1 MPDNLA
7 LLPLRVRPRI
17 GETPLSLL
25 GRLASRRGSDDPAR
39 FARSVGLDPVAVSR
53 GQHAAELS
61 ILSGLP
67 EAGIAEWSVDQ
78 VSESTVVLAGETLRM
93 KSEWCCMDFAEA
105 GRRYCAE
112 CLEEDAS
119 DGEGGPPEQRV
130 YVRAWWDL
138 RFVRACLR
146 HRILLET
153 RCPRPECRAIVKHSH
168 VPSHRCM
175 VCRAPFAAKT
185 RTSLVE
191 GDMAAEAYVQG
202 RLGIRERIPVP
213 FLDQMSLHQ
222 ADETMWRLGIVAEM
236 GTERVNRFVETLA
249 PADFCRLASR
259 GFAVCLEGKQGVER
273 LLQSLFDRSAG
284 FKNGPSKSYG
294 MLFTWLDA
302 TRFDDDTPKHVEILR
317 GILRTHAMS
326 EIPMMTTDALFRQDC
341 SGSRYV
347 SIKSASLAAET
358 QHRAFVRRALAAGMI
373 TERDVSLGRFVRG
386 DIPKITSI
394 RTDRLPT
401 GKVSKRLGITKKHL
415 NRIFELEMLPVVIG
429 PPPAE
434 HRYVEANDIERFANM
449 TRLDAPLVALDER
462 DHLCLFA
469 DEVDTWLALPAI
481 VDGRL
486 VPLGPSR
493 VGDLKSVV
501 LVRRDLEKGGYLKLP
516 KELREKTRQPQER
529 PKRVREVENKPKLL
543 SSRATTKR
551 LGTAWASLVALVQGG
566 LLRSVS
572 DGGRIKFGFL
582 ETDVE
587 EFAARYVLSNRLRS
601 EYGLPWS
608 ESLRSDL
615 EARGSLVHAVAGFAD
630 LFVVWRGDVQRV
642 LSDGLVDRVPSGIPD
657 AGKSTAYDDMGDE
670 EWSVISPLLPT
681 AVQGY
686 ARLNDRRTIDGIL
699 WHLRTGLPWSDLP
712 DRYGPHSTVRARLTK
727 WDRAGVWD
735 GVLTAMAAALGD
747 RFLPIERP
755 AVQMWGGVRTG
766 SRSDLRVVAWWKPP
780 AHG

>member
-25 GRLASRRGSDDPAR
+25 GRLASRRGADDPAR

-53 GQHAAELS
+53 GHHTAELS

-119 DGEGGPPEQRV
+119 DGEGGPPEQRA

-138 RFVRACLR
+138 RFVRACSR

-153 RCPRPECRAIVKHSH
+153 RCPRPQCRAIVKHSH

-185 RTSLVE
+185 RTALSE

-202 RLGIRERIPVP
+202 RLGIRERMSVP

-284 FKNGPSKSYG
+284 SINGPTKSYG
-294 MLFTWLDA
+294 MLFKWLD
-302 TRFDDDTPKHVEILR
+302 TPRYDDNTPKHVETLR
-317 GILRTHAMS
+317 GIVRTHAMS
-326 EIPMMTTDALFRQDC
+326 EIPMMTTDTLFREDC
-341 SGSRYV
+341 TSSRYV
-347 SIKSASLAAET
+347 SIKSASLAAGT
-358 QHRAFVRRALAAGMI
+358 QYRTFVRRALDAGMI
-373 TERDVSLGRFVRG
+373 TERDVSLGRFLRG

-394 RTDRLPT
+394 RTDRLPM
-401 GKVSKRLGITKKHL
+401 GKVSKRLGVTKKHL

-434 HRYVEANDIERFANM
+434 HRYVRVEDVERFASLV
-449 TRLDAPLVALDER
+449 RLDAPLVTVNER
-462 DHLCLFA
+462 DHLRLFA
-469 DEVDTWLALPAI
+469 GEVDTWLALQAI
-481 VDGRL
+481 VGGTL
-486 VPLGPSR
+486 VPLGASR

-501 LVRRDLEKGGYLKLP
+501 LDRSDLEKGDYLKLP
-516 KELREKTRQPQER
+516 KELREKRRQTQMR
-529 PKRVREVENKPKLL
+529 TQRAREIESKPKLL
-543 SSRATTKR
+543 SSHATTNR
-551 LGTAWASLVALVQGG
+551 LGTAWASLIGLVQGG
-566 LLRSVS
+566 LLQSAS
-572 DGGRIKFGFL
+572 DGKRIKSGFL
-582 ETDVE
+582 EKDVD

-601 EYGLPWS
+601 EYGMPWS

-615 EARGSLVHAVAGFAD
+615 EARGCLVHAVAGFAD
-630 LFVVWRGDVQRV
+630 LFVVQRGDVQRV
-642 LSDGLVDRVPSGIPD
+642 LSDGLVDRVPSGSPD

-686 ARLNDRRTIDGIL
+686 ARLNDRRTVDGIL

-727 WDRAGVWD
+727 WDRAGVWN
-735 GVLTAMAAALGD
+735 GVLAAMAAALAD

-755 AVQMWGGVRTG
+755 GVLMWGGVRTG
-766 SRSDLRVVAWWKPP
+766 SRSDLRVVAWWTPP
-780 AHG
+780 ARG